1 MKDLYSE
8 NCKTLMKETEDNT
21 KGWKVMHYHPA
32 MKRPRPGKGAEHPGA
47 TLKGQPVLQEYI
59 LAAYPCN

>member
-1 MKDLYSE
+1 
-8 NCKTLMKETEDNT
+8 MKETEDNT